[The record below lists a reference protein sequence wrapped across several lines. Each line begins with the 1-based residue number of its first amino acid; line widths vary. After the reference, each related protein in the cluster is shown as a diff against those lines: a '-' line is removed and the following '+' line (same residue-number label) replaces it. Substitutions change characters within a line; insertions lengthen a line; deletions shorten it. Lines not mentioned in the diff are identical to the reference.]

1 MARVNL
7 LLPLGIVLKAV
18 VALALAGAAR
28 VDAQS
33 ATFTS
38 RVDLVPL
45 TVTVTDTAGKYVT
58 GLTGDDFS
66 VLEDGVRQPL
76 SFFAKDVD
84 VPVDLA
90 IVLDMSDSMR
100 ADLPRVREGASGLVR
115 KLRPDDRGAVFQ
127 VSTNARNPQPFTTD
141 HAALDVAIRT
151 VSTAGTTA
159 LYDGLYIVL
168 KEFERER
175 RAVVGPR
182 RQVLVLLS
190 DGLDTTSRLPFEDVV
205 DLARRVGVNIYF
217 IALSG
222 DAALTPRSKL
232 DGRELT
238 AEYAMGTVA
247 RESGGRTF
255 FPKQPTELPMVCSA
269 IAQELA
275 SQYALGYT
283 PVRPGGDGAFRH
295 VTVQI
300 VPQVNARARTRS
312 GYYASG
318 TPARR

>member
-7 LLPLGIVLKAV
+7 LSPPGIVLEAV
-18 VALALAGAAR
+18 VALALAGTAR

-33 ATFTS
+33 APFAS

-45 TVTVTDTAGKYVT
+45 TVTVTDAAGKYVT
-58 GLTGDDFS
+58 GLTGDDFC

-76 SFFAKDVD
+76 SFFAKDD

-100 ADLPRVREGASGLVR
+100 ADLPRVRKAASGLVQ
-115 KLRPDDRGAVFQ
+115 KLRPNDRGAVFQ

-141 HAALDVAIRT
+141 HAALDLAIGT
-151 VSTAGTTA
+151 VSTAGSTA

-190 DGLDTTSRLPFEDVV
+190 DGLDTASRLPFEDVV

-217 IALSG
+217 IALRG
-222 DAALTPRSKL
+222 DAAVTPRSEL
-232 DGRELT
+232 DGSALT

-255 FPKQPTELPMVCSA
+255 FPKKPTELPMVCSA

-318 TPARR
+318 KPARNP

>member
-1 MARVNL
+1 
-7 LLPLGIVLKAV
+7 
-18 VALALAGAAR
+18 
-28 VDAQS
+28 
-33 ATFTS
+33 
-38 RVDLVPL
+38 
-45 TVTVTDTAGKYVT
+45 
-58 GLTGDDFS
+58 
-66 VLEDGVRQPL
+66 
-76 SFFAKDVD
+76 
-84 VPVDLA
+84 
-90 IVLDMSDSMR
+90 
-100 ADLPRVREGASGLVR
+100 
-115 KLRPDDRGAVFQ
+115 VFQ
-127 VSTNARNPQPFTTD
+127 VSNNARNPQPFTTD
-141 HAALDVAIRT
+141 YTALDLAIRR
-151 VSTAGTTA
+151 VSTSGPTA
-159 LYDGLYIVL
+159 LYDGLYVVL

-217 IALSG
+217 IALRG
-222 DAALTPRSKL
+222 DAALTPRSAL
-232 DGRELT
+232 DGSALT
-238 AEYAMGTVA
+238 AEYAMGTVV

-255 FPKQPTELPMVCSA
+255 FPKQTTELPMVCSA

-283 PVRPGGDGAFRH
+283 PVRPGVDGAFRH

-300 VPQVNARARTRS
+300 VPHVDARARTRS